1 MSGQDGKCGDE
12 TLRALA
18 EGEYGRIR
26 NGQVEA
32 DESMHRL
39 SGALEA
45 HDRDTLRGIVQVSV
59 ECGEAMISIAEMSRE
74 VAEVNGRAQAIAAA
88 AEEMVASVKDIAV
101 TSDAA
106 AHDADAVQASARE
119 GMRAA
124 EKAVSTM
131 RNISRAVED
140 AAAKVNTL
148 AEASAQIGEIVN
160 SIEAIAKQTN
170 LLALNATIEAAR
182 AGEAGKGFAVVAG
195 EVKNLANQTAKAT
208 DDIRTRIERL
218 RNEMAMIVQSME
230 QGAKAVEEGEEVIV
244 ATGDGMRA
252 IGEQISG
259 VTSKMQDIAS
269 ILSQQSEAS
278 SEVAEGVSMI
288 ADMANR
294 NATEIIHVADAM
306 DKANVQIG
314 ERVNGLAKRD
324 IAYKVV
330 HIAKADHT
338 NFKKNVMDVV
348 IGRKSLRADELADHQ
363 SCRLGKWY
371 YDVKDP
377 AITGQS
383 AFRRLEDPHAR
394 VHRHGKDVLNAVAR
408 GDMDGALAES
418 AKMAQAS
425 REVLDLL
432 EELAQALKA

>member
-1 MSGQDGKCGDE
+1 MSQQDEKCSTE
-12 TLRALA
+12 ALRALS
-18 EGEYGRIR
+18 EGDFGKIR
-26 NGQVEA
+26 SGQLEV
-32 DESMHRL
+32 DDSLRRL
-39 SGALEA
+39 SESLES

-88 AEEMVASVKDIAV
+88 AEEMVASVKDIAT

-106 AHDADAVQASARE
+106 AHDANSVQASARE

-124 EKAVSTM
+124 EKAVTTM

-140 AAAKVNTL
+140 AAAKVNSL
-148 AEASAQIGEIVN
+148 AEASAQIGEIVD

-218 RNEMAMIVQSME
+218 RNEMATIVQSME

-252 IGEQISG
+252 IGDQING

-278 SEVAEGVSMI
+278 SEVAQGVSMI

-306 DKANVQIG
+306 DKASGVISD
-314 ERVNGLAKRD
+314 RVNVLAKRD
-324 IAYKVV
+324 ILYKVV

-348 IGRKSLRADELADHQ
+348 IGRKSLRADELADHHN
-363 SCRLGKWY
+363 CRLGKWY

-377 AITGQS
+377 AITSQS
-383 AFRRLEDPHAR
+383 AFRRMDDPHAR
-394 VHRHGKDVLNAVAR
+394 VHRHGKDVLNAVAK
-408 GDMDGALAES
+408 GNLELAMAES
-418 AKMAQAS
+418 VKMAQAS

>member
-1 MSGQDGKCGDE
+1 MNQKDEKCSE
-12 TLRALA
+12 EALRALS
-18 EGEYGRIR
+18 EGDFGKIR
-26 NGQVEA
+26 SGQFEV
-32 DESMHRL
+32 DDSLRRL
-39 SGALEA
+39 SEALEG

-88 AEEMVASVKDIAV
+88 AEEMVASVKDIAT

-106 AHDADAVQASARE
+106 AHDANSVQSSARE

-148 AEASAQIGEIVN
+148 AEASAQIGEIVD

-218 RNEMAMIVQSME
+218 RNEMATIVQSME

-252 IGEQISG
+252 IGDQING

-278 SEVAEGVSMI
+278 SEVAQGVSMI

-306 DKANVQIG
+306 DKANGVIS
-314 ERVNGLAKRD
+314 ERVSALAKRD
-324 IAYKVV
+324 ILYKVV

-348 IGRKSLRADELADHQ
+348 IGRKSLRADELADHHN
-363 SCRLGKWY
+363 CRLGKWY

-394 VHRHGKDVLNAVAR
+394 VHRHGKDVLNAVAK
-408 GDMDGALAES
+408 GNLEQAMAES
-418 AKMAQAS
+418 VKMAKAS
-425 REVLDLL
+425 HEVLDLL
-432 EELAQALKA
+432 EELAQAVKA